1 MPAIIRWIKGL
12 QRIWPKIIHFIAV
25 IPEELC
31 TGKKI
36 NPHPNIPGLKF
47 EWLDNAGKNQRS
59 VDKLTR
65 PKHTVIQVVLLKT
78 GIFAVPLVF
87 VEKQMKKPYNI

>member
-1 MPAIIRWIKGL
+1 MNPGGIRYREKN
-12 QRIWPKIIHFIAV
+12 
-25 IPEELC
+25 
-31 TGKKI
+31 
-36 NPHPNIPGLKF
+36 NPHPSIPGLKF
-47 EWLDNAGKNQRS
+47 EWWITQVKNLGD

>member
-1 MPAIIRWIKGL
+1 M
-12 QRIWPKIIHFIAV
+12 V
-25 IPEELC
+25 
-31 TGKKI
+31 
-36 NPHPNIPGLKF
+36 
-47 EWLDNAGKNQRS
+47 DNAGKNQGI

-87 VEKQMKKPYNI
+87 VEKANEKAVQYLICNSV

>member
-1 MPAIIRWIKGL
+1 VDKRSTAHPAKNNSFYSTSPG
-12 QRIWPKIIHFIAV
+12 
-25 IPEELC
+25 ELC
-31 TGKKI
+31 TGEKN
-36 NPHPNIPGLKF
+36 NPRPNIPGLKF
-47 EWLDNAGKNQRS
+47 EWWITQVKNLRIA
-59 VDKLTR
+59 DKLTR